1 MDNNLATCKS
11 CSKDGCDLFCT
22 HLLIVIS
29 DLPIC
34 SANQR
39 LVLFC
44 SAKTTLIRFIEESI
58 MLYMKFVCKGNK

>member
-11 CSKDGCDLFCT
+11 CSKEGWDLFCT
-22 HLLIVIS
+22 QRLIVIS

-39 LVLFC
+39 FVLFC
-44 SAKTTLIRFIEESI
+44 SAKTTLIRFIEYSAI
-58 MLYMKFVCKGNK
+58 L